1 VHCRDETLK
10 ARSRARR
17 SPRRRRPIANKPV
30 ELTLSPT
37 LAMEQIAFGGDS
49 TLRCHVRWLWLW
61 TGTLDLLREQQP
73 KAYAALLEKLR
84 RHGLTV
90 RRTNLRPDVGQGPIE
105 SHEILVA
112 LSEPVPTKQIVDAVQ
127 RFLYDRRRVELRGR
141 TRPPAPGLAMVM
153 AYYGAR
159 WYLKQEDARLGR
171 RRLRGDALE
180 NRALQLVADNYDHTL
195 ESTRSTV
202 RRTWRSLP
210 PALKEWVRTQEG
222 ASLWEFCNLS
232 TGKVASKK

>member
-1 VHCRDETLK
+1 
-10 ARSRARR
+10 
-17 SPRRRRPIANKPV
+17 
-30 ELTLSPT
+30 
-37 LAMEQIAFGGDS
+37 MEQIASGDDP

-61 TGTLDLLREQQP
+61 TGTLDLLREQHP

-90 RRTNLRPDVGQGPIE
+90 RRTSLRPWLGSDVGQGPIE
-105 SHEILVA
+105 TDEILVA
-112 LSEPVPTKQIVDAVQ
+112 LSEPVPTKQILDAVQ

-159 WYLKQEDARLGR
+159 WYLKEEDARLGR
-171 RRLRGDALE
+171 RRLRGEALE
-180 NRALQLVADNYDHTL
+180 DRAFQLVADNYDHTL

-202 RRTWRSLP
+202 RRAWRSLP
-210 PALKEWVRTQEG
+210 PALKEWVRTKEG
-222 ASLWEFCNLS
+222 AFLWEFCNPS

>member
-17 SPRRRRPIANKPV
+17 SPRRKRPIAPA
-30 ELTLSPT
+30 L
-37 LAMEQIAFGGDS
+37 EQIPFGDDP
-49 TLRCHVRWLWLW
+49 TTRCHLRWLWLW
-61 TGTLDLLREQQP
+61 IGTLHLLRDEHP
-73 KAYAALLEKLR
+73 KVYAALFEKLR

-90 RRTNLRPDVGQGPIE
+90 RRTSLRSWLGSDVGQEPIE

-112 LSEPVPTKQIVDAVQ
+112 LTAPVPTKQIVRAVQ
-127 RFLYDRRRVELRGR
+127 RFLEDRARVELRGR

-171 RRLRGDALE
+171 RRLRGEALE
-180 NRALQLVADNYDHTL
+180 DRALQLVADNYGHTL

-202 RRTWRSLP
+202 RRTGRSLH

-222 ASLWEFCNLS
+222 ASLWEFCNRS